1 MSDLSAPLGD
11 GHTLLPDDD
20 RAGLLQPDIAT
31 RQELFAAEQRN
42 IATALLRPQP
52 TLPVLLDDRYLR
64 GLHKAM
70 FGEVLARAGRY
81 RRSETNIGIPPTYI
95 TEEVRKVVDDAA
107 TWVEH
112 KTYEP
117 DELAV
122 RFHHRLVDIHP
133 FANGNGRHSRISADL
148 LIANLG
154 RAAFS
159 SGHNLGLPTET
170 RRQRYLAALHS
181 ADAGEIDDLVS
192 FARS

>member
-70 FGEVLARAGRY
+70 FGDVWDWAGRY

-117 DELAV
+117 DELAA
-122 RFHHRLVDIHP
+122 RFHHRLVAIHP
-133 FANGNGRHSRISADL
+133 FVNGSGRHSRISADL

-154 RAAFS
+154 RDAFS
-159 SGHNLGLPTET
+159 WSSNLGLPTEP
-170 RRQRYLAALHS
+170 RRQRYLAALRA
-181 ADAGEIDDLVS
+181 ADAGEIDDLVK

>member
-1 MSDLSAPLGD
+1 MSDLSASLGD

-70 FGEVLARAGRY
+70 FGDVWAWAGRY

-122 RFHHRLVDIHP
+122 RFHHRLVAIHP

-159 SGHNLGLPTET
+159 WSDNLGLPTEP